1 MLYAGRL
8 AVALWDPEPAPAYYE
23 GGTYYGSKDIFT
35 IGVAGQAQKD
45 GAGTAAAKGN
55 FKVWSLDAL
64 FEKKIGGVLPAPG
77 GAYYKY
83 DLRGAG
89 GCRSRDTGSLARP
102 AAGHIRGP

>member
-64 FEKKIGGVLPAPG
+64 FEKKIGGVLPAP
-77 GAYYKY
+77 ARPDLKY
-83 DLRGAG
+83 APGSAG
-89 GCRSRDTGSLARP
+89 GLRSLPPASLP
-102 AAGHIRGP
+102 PP